1 MSKLRELVSKGVR
14 LVVAETD
21 DANAIVSPPPPPK
34 EIPADEFALVTADR
48 APAPVSAVPAD
59 TDGFDPVY
67 EEAGI
72 AVPAHGYGVVKV
84 AEMLENKRLASLG
97 REVKASA
104 VLAALE
110 AAGVSIKDI
119 IADAVRRDGAL
130 DAFETAKERE
140 LTELKAASEER
151 IAAIRTEIETFLKE
165 KNSEIEGL
173 KKAAEDASSAFGQL
187 QIRKR
192 REEDHLHDVVAHF
205 VESTDNPV
213 TTSRSTATAAAPP
226 KSGAGA

>member
-1 MSKLRELVSKGVR
+1 VSKLRELVSRGVR
-14 LVVAETD
+14 LVVTETD
-21 DANAIVSPPPPPK
+21 EANAMVSPPPPM
-34 EIPADEFALVTADR
+34 EIPADELPLVTADR
-48 APAPVSAVPAD
+48 APAPASAVPAD

-72 AVPAHGYGVVKV
+72 AAPAHGYGVVKV

-130 DAFETAKERE
+130 DAFEAAKERE

-151 IAAIRTEIETFLKE
+151 VAAIRMEIETFLKE
-165 KNSEIEGL
+165 KNAEIEGL
-173 KKAAEDASSAFGQL
+173 KQATEAASTAFGQL

-192 REEDHLHDVVAHF
+192 REEDLLHDVVAHF

>member
-14 LVVAETD
+14 LVVTETEEPSGT
-21 DANAIVSPPPPPK
+21 VSPPPPPK
-34 EIPADEFALVTADR
+34 EISAEELPLAETGSAR
-48 APAPVSAVPAD
+48 ASVSAVPAD
-59 TDGFDPVY
+59 VDGFDPVY

-72 AVPAHGYGVVKV
+72 VVPAHGYGVIKV

-110 AAGVSIKDI
+110 AAGVSVKDI

-130 DAFETAKERE
+130 DAFEAAKERE
-140 LTELKAASEER
+140 LAELKAASEER
-151 IAAIRTEIETFLKE
+151 IAAIRMEIETFLKE

-173 KKAAEDASSAFGQL
+173 KKATEDASAAFGQL

-192 REEDHLHDVVAHF
+192 REEDRLHDVVAHF
-205 VESTDNPV
+205 VESMDNPV
-213 TTSRSTATAAAPP
+213 TTSRSTATAAVPP
-226 KSGAGA
+226 KGGTGA